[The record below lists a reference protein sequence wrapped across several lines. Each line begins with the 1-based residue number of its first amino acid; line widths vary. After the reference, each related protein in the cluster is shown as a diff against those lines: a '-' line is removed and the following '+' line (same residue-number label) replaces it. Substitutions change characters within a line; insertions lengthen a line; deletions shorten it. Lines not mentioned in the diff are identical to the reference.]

1 MQEPPSRKT
10 LPIIHINGFPGTGKL
25 TIARILLGL
34 LHDGAAKLVHNH
46 LLINPADAVLDRDQ
60 PGYQKLRRQIRSAVF
75 DSLVDEEST
84 HSSAYVFTDCQTGNE
99 LGVAVCEEYRECAS
113 RRGCAFIPVTL
124 LCDVETN
131 LARLAGDGRSAQG
144 KLVDAA
150 LLKRFRGEGELYTF
164 DDHPLGLGLDVSR
177 MSAEDAART
186 IFDYL
191 VEIAPCLKGQV
202 KDSVES

>member
-1 MQEPPSRKT
+1 MQESRP

-34 LHDGAAKLVHNH
+34 FRDGAAKLVHNH

-75 DSLVDEEST
+75 ESLVDEEST
-84 HSSAYVFTDCQTGNE
+84 YSSAYIFTDCQTGNE

-113 RRGCAFIPVTL
+113 RRGCDFVPITL
-124 LCDVETN
+124 CCDEETN

-144 KLVDAA
+144 KLIDTA
-150 LLKRFRGEGELYTF
+150 LLRRFRREGELYTF
-164 DDHPLGLGLDVSR
+164 DDHPTGLRLDVSR
-177 MSAEDAART
+177 MSAEEAARA

-191 VEIAPCLKGQV
+191 VEIAPRLKGQV
-202 KDSVES
+202 KDSVNT

>member
-1 MQEPPSRKT
+1 MQESRP

-34 LHDGAAKLVHNH
+34 FRDGAAKLVHNH
-46 LLINPADAVLDRDQ
+46 LLINPADAVLHRDQ

-75 DSLVDEEST
+75 ETVVDEEST
-84 HSSAYVFTDCQTGNE
+84 HSSAYIFTDCQTGNE

-113 RRGCAFIPVTL
+113 RRGCDFVPIA
-124 LCDVETN
+124 LCCDEETN

-144 KLVDAA
+144 KLVDTA

-164 DDHPLGLGLDVSR
+164 DDHPSGLRLDVSR
-177 MSAEDAART
+177 ISAEEAARA

-191 VEIAPCLKGQV
+191 VEIAPRLKGQV
-202 KDSVES
+202 KDSVDT